1 MNERLDFTLKEGTV
15 LANGVELTSLS
26 VIKNAVDTENTM
38 LLEMWSEHMEDELD
52 LDVSPTEL
60 EKQLSGFLSTLVL

>member
-15 LANGVELTSLS
+15 LANGVELASLS
-26 VIKNAVDTENTM
+26 VIKNAIDTENTM

-60 EKQLSGFLSTLVL
+60 EEQLSGFLSTLVL